1 MHSLSHWE
9 VTVSIQLSQRHSR
22 WYRFRKTVL
31 NNWVLYLFVLPSF
44 IYITVFH
51 YFPLY
56 GIQIAFR
63 NYKPAR
69 GIWGSEWVGLK
80 YFTKFLNS
88 YNAWEIIRNTLV
100 ISLYEMLVFP
110 LPILLALVLHYTPL
124 VRLKKFTQSVTYAPY
139 FISVVVMCG
148 LLVSFFSQSGIVNQL
163 GKLIFGAKPVDF
175 MSQDQYWRALYVG
188 SGVWRTAGYSAVIYI
203 AALTGVSPELHEAAI
218 VDGANRLQRIVHI
231 DIPSILPTIV
241 ILLILKSGRL
251 MSVGFQKAYLLQND
265 LNTSVSE
272 IISTYV
278 YKMGLQKGQYSL
290 STAVGLFNNII
301 NFILVL
307 SVNRISNKVT
317 GSGLW

>member
-1 MHSLSHWE
+1 MPSTKMESFG
-9 VTVSIQLSQRHSR
+9 R
-22 WYRFRKTVL
+22 RFKKQILR
-31 NNWVLYLFVLPSF
+31 NWVLYLFVLPAF
-44 IYITVFH
+44 VYITVLH

-69 GIWGSEWVGLK
+69 GIWGSSWVGLK
-80 YFTKFLNS
+80 YFEKFLTS

-100 ISLYEMLVFP
+100 ISFYEMIVFP
-110 LPILLALVLHYTPL
+110 VPILLALVIHYTPFQGL
-124 VRLKKFTQSVTYAPY
+124 RKVTQSMTYAPY

-148 LLVSFFSQSGIVNQL
+148 MLTSFFSSSGIVNQII
-163 GKLIFGAKPVDF
+163 KLCGGSPVDF
-175 MSQDQYWRALYVG
+175 LNYEKYWRTMYVG
-188 SGVWRTAGYSAVIYI
+188 SGVWRTSGYNAVIYI
-203 AALTGVSPELHEAAI
+203 AALAGVSPELHEAATM
-218 VDGANRLQRIVHI
+218 DGANRMQRIWHI

-241 ILLILKSGRL
+241 ILLVLRCGRL

-265 LNTSVSE
+265 LNLGVSE
-272 IISTYV
+272 IIATYV

-301 NFILVL
+301 NFLLVI
-307 SVNRISNKVT
+307 SVNKISNKLT